1 MTINRRRA
9 ASSAISSTKKKS
21 GHRYE
26 EIFASLIQGEVIKG
40 TQKGDVKDQLDFQYS
55 VKSGKKWQIF
65 LYGHDRIAS
74 SKFLKILKPSLEAF
88 PTNSEIYFRD
98 RIRCIEFKEAYVKK
112 HGREAAKNLSNQEVT
127 QAIGSNEYITS
138 KTKLA
143 KATAEVSALLNDKT
157 FLRKFLA
164 EALFNN
170 DEVSFL
176 AIRDSTYKQDN
187 IFKTFDREDVLDIFS
202 DSLAPAISKAGNVP
216 EDFNVPGQKTLL
228 RYTQNE
234 ASLKNIVEIEI
245 RNDSGTHYRQ
255 VRFNMYSKDALF
267 LLTEG
272 LRESDAVSPV
282 KGLQYYGS
290 AGKLKNHKGA
300 KFF

>member
-9 ASSAISSTKKKS
+9 ASSAISSAKKKS
-21 GHRYE
+21 GHKNE
-26 EIFASLIQGEVIKG
+26 EIYASLIEGEVIKG

-65 LYGHDRIAS
+65 LYGHDRIES
-74 SKFLKILKPSLEAF
+74 SKYLRILKPSLEAF
-88 PTNSEIYFRD
+88 PTKSEIYFQD
-98 RIRCIEFKEAYVKK
+98 RIRCIEFKEAYVKQ
-112 HGREAAKNLSNQEVT
+112 HGREAARTLSNAEII
-127 QAIGSNEYITS
+127 QAIGHNEYVNS

-143 KATAEVSALLNDKT
+143 KASAGVIKFLEDKV

-170 DEVSFL
+170 NEVSYL

-202 DSLAPAISKAGNVP
+202 GSLAPAISKAGNVP

-228 RYTQNE
+228 RYTQNGSSE
-234 ASLKNIVEIEI
+234 KNIVEIEI
-245 RNDSGTHYRQ
+245 RNDSATHYRQ

-272 LRESDAVSPV
+272 LKDSAAMSPV
-282 KGLQYYGS
+282 KGLEYYGR
-290 AGKLKNHKGA
+290 ANRP
-300 KFF
+300 